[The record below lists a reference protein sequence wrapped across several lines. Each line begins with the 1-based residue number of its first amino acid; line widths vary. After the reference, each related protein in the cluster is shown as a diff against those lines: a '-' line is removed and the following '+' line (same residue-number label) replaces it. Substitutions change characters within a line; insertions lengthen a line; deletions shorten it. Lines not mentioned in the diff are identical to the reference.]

1 MNYYRRWVINT
12 LLEQSGY
19 KLFSRYNRFPKSAKR
34 GKGYNYLLRLHLNGE
49 NIIKIGT
56 TNNIQRR
63 MKEHLRSYK
72 CNLTLLWISP
82 IYSKYTTLRVEDSN
96 IRSFRE
102 KIDWYYI
109 RNDRF
114 KIPKDVRKVVI
125 KVRKEYH
132 IQLE

>member
-1 MNYYRRWVINT
+1 
-12 LLEQSGY
+12 
-19 KLFSRYNRFPKSAKR
+19 
-34 GKGYNYLLRLHLNGE
+34 
-49 NIIKIGT
+49 
-56 TNNIQRR
+56 
-63 MKEHLRSYK
+63 MKEHLRGYK
-72 CNLTLLWISP
+72 CDLTLLWISP

-102 KIDWYYI
+102 KIDWHYI

-114 KIPKDVRKVVI
+114 KIPKDVRKVVV

>member
-1 MNYYRRWVINT
+1 MNYYRRQDINT

-19 KLFSRYNRFPKSAKR
+19 KLFSRYNRSPKSAKH

-56 TNNIQRR
+56 TNNIKRR

-114 KIPKDVRKVVI
+114 KIPKDTRKVVI